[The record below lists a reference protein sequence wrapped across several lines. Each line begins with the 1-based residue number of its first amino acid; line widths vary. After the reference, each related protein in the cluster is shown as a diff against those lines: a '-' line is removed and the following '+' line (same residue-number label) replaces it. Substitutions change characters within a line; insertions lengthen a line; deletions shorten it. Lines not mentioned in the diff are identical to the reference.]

1 MRRREPAI
9 PLMIRDI
16 LLSSEDTSP
25 IDDGPRTHFITPT
38 GAYVYRTVISGVLM
52 EKDDIG
58 TEESPLFRLRVADAT
73 GGLSF
78 TVGRFNPGLLPT
90 IEDLSIPSFVTV
102 VGKISTFTSRRG
114 EKVITLNPELIIP
127 SERVE
132 RDTWH
137 LIAARDALARIWKLE
152 GRALPGSWLEVPPP
166 AEPRGGEEV
175 SELADSI
182 VRDTLMSI
190 DRTRFLKEIEM
201 IRAGE
206 RHTVNDEEDSGV
218 KAEGLPKN
226 LLETYLDSRRIGLG
240 EEVKRRIMLGTYTLS
255 SGYYDAYYLRA
266 QKVRTLVK
274 EEIKKAFA
282 KVDLILTP
290 TTPTPAFKLGEKTKN
305 PLEMY
310 LEDIFTITANITGVP
325 AISVPVDKIEVGE
338 KKLPFGFQ
346 LMAKWFDEETLFR
359 AADAY
364 EKN

>member
-206 RHTVNDEEDSGV
+206 RHTVNDEEDSLEQYEDEVIQLITELDKGSGARWDELTDLIEKRRLSRDTV
-218 KAEGLPKN
+218 EEVISN
-226 LLETYLDSRRIGLG
+226 LLDKGLLYEPVLGYL
-240 EEVKRRIMLGTYTLS
+240 
-255 SGYYDAYYLRA
+255 
-266 QKVRTLVK
+266 
-274 EEIKKAFA
+274 KA
-282 KVDLILTP
+282 V
-290 TTPTPAFKLGEKTKN
+290 
-305 PLEMY
+305 
-310 LEDIFTITANITGVP
+310 
-325 AISVPVDKIEVGE
+325 
-338 KKLPFGFQ
+338 
-346 LMAKWFDEETLFR
+346 
-359 AADAY
+359 
-364 EKN
+364 

>member
-58 TEESPLFRLRVADAT
+58 TEESQLFRLRVADAT

-137 LIAARDALARIWKLE
+137 LIAVRDALARIWKLE
-152 GRALPGSWLEVPPP
+152 GRTLPGSWLETPPP
-166 AEPRGGEEV
+166 TEPRGGEEV

-206 RHTVNDEEDSGV
+206 RHIVNDEEDSLEQYEDEVIQLITELDKGSGARWDELTELIEKRRLSRDTV
-218 KAEGLPKN
+218 EEVISN
-226 LLETYLDSRRIGLG
+226 LLDKGLLYEPVLGYL
-240 EEVKRRIMLGTYTLS
+240 
-255 SGYYDAYYLRA
+255 
-266 QKVRTLVK
+266 
-274 EEIKKAFA
+274 KA
-282 KVDLILTP
+282 V
-290 TTPTPAFKLGEKTKN
+290 
-305 PLEMY
+305 
-310 LEDIFTITANITGVP
+310 
-325 AISVPVDKIEVGE
+325 
-338 KKLPFGFQ
+338 
-346 LMAKWFDEETLFR
+346 
-359 AADAY
+359 
-364 EKN
+364 

>member
-137 LIAARDALARIWKLE
+137 LIAVRDALARIWKLE

-206 RHTVNDEEDSGV
+206 RHTVNDEEDSLEQYEDEVIQLITELDKGSGARWDELTDLIEKRRLSRDTV
-218 KAEGLPKN
+218 EEVISN
-226 LLETYLDSRRIGLG
+226 LLDKGLLYEPVLGYL
-240 EEVKRRIMLGTYTLS
+240 
-255 SGYYDAYYLRA
+255 
-266 QKVRTLVK
+266 
-274 EEIKKAFA
+274 KA
-282 KVDLILTP
+282 V
-290 TTPTPAFKLGEKTKN
+290 
-305 PLEMY
+305 
-310 LEDIFTITANITGVP
+310 
-325 AISVPVDKIEVGE
+325 
-338 KKLPFGFQ
+338 
-346 LMAKWFDEETLFR
+346 
-359 AADAY
+359 
-364 EKN
+364 